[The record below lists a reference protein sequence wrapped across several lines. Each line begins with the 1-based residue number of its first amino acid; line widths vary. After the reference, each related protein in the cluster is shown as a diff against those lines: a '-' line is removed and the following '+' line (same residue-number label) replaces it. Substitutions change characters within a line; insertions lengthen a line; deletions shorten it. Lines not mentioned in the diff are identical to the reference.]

1 MIYYLDGKFVEKDK
15 ALIPVNDLGLL
26 RAYGV
31 FDYLKTYNR
40 RPFYIEDHLNRFFHS
55 ASRFN
60 LKIPVSKKEL
70 QLIIFELL
78 IRNKSLKELSFRMV
92 LTGGKTEDGK
102 ISEKPT
108 FFIVVGEAHI
118 YPEEVFKKGIKLA
131 ILDYGREFPEI
142 KTINYLL
149 AVSQW
154 KNILKKKASEILYV
168 SKGKVLEASTS
179 NFFMVKNK
187 ILFTPKN
194 EILEGV
200 TRKIV
205 IKLAKENKIFATGES
220 TSGGKV
226 IEKDITLKEVLKA
239 DECFITATDKE
250 VMPVVKIDNH
260 IIGAGCPGEQTQKL
274 LNLFRELRN
283 NF

>member
-1 MIYYLDGKFVEKDK
+1 MKKIFYYLNGKIIEKDK
-15 ALIPVNDLGLL
+15 AVIPVNDLGLL

-40 RPFYIEDHLNRFFHS
+40 RPFHLEDHFNRFFRS

-70 QLIIFELL
+70 RRIIFALL
-78 IRNKSLKELSFRMV
+78 ARNKSFKELSFRMV
-92 LTGGKTEDGK
+92 LTGGETEDSK
-102 ISEKPT
+102 TAQKPT
-108 FFIVVGEAHI
+108 FFVVVGEARP
-118 YPEEVFKKGIKLA
+118 YPEEVFEKGIKLA
-131 ILDYGREFPEI
+131 TLDYGREFPEI

-154 KNILKKKASEILYV
+154 KNILKEKASEILYV
-168 SKGKVLEASTS
+168 CKGKVLEASTS

-205 IKLAKENKIFATGES
+205 IKLAKENKI
-220 TSGGKV
+220 KV
-226 IEKDITLKEVLKA
+226 VEKDIYLKDVLQA

-250 VMPVVKIDNH
+250 ITPAVKIDNK
-260 IIGAGCPGEQTQKL
+260 IIGDGRPGEQTKKL
-274 LNLFRELRN
+274 LTLFRELRD

>member
-1 MIYYLDGKFVEKDK
+1 MFYYLNGKIVEKDK
-15 ALIPVNDLGLL
+15 AVIPVNDLGLL

-40 RPFYIEDHLNRFFHS
+40 RPFHSEDHINRFFRS

-70 QLIIFELL
+70 QRIIFELL
-78 IRNKSLKELSFRMV
+78 ARNKSLEELSFRMV
-92 LTGGKTEDGK
+92 LTGGQTEDTK
-102 ISEKPT
+102 TSKKPT
-108 FFIVVGEAHI
+108 FFILVNEAHS
-118 YPEEVFKKGIKLA
+118 YPEEVFEKGIKLA
-131 ILDYGREFPEI
+131 TLDYGREFPEI

-154 KNILKKKASEILYV
+154 KNILKKKASEILYI

-187 ILFTPKN
+187 VLFTPKN

-200 TRKIV
+200 TRKLV
-205 IKLAKENKIFATGES
+205 IKLAKENKI
-220 TSGGKV
+220 KV
-226 IEKDITLKEVLKA
+226 IEKDISLKEVLKA
-239 DECFITATDKE
+239 DECFLTATDKE
-250 VMPVVKIDNH
+250 VLPAVKIDNQ
-260 IIGAGCPGEQTQKL
+260 IIGNGRPGEQTKKL
-274 LNLFRELRN
+274 LNLYRELRD

>member
-1 MIYYLDGKFVEKDK
+1 MLHAPCSMIYYLNGKFVEKNK
-15 ALIPVNDLGLL
+15 AVIPVNDLGLL

-40 RPFYIEDHLNRFFHS
+40 VPFHLEDHLNRFFRS

-70 QLIIFELL
+70 RRIIFDLL
-78 IRNKSLKELSFRMV
+78 AKNKSLKELSFRMV
-92 LTGGKTEDGK
+92 LTGGQTEDGK
-102 ISEKPT
+102 TSKKPT
-108 FFIVVGEAHI
+108 FFIVVGEAPV
-118 YPEEVFKKGIKLA
+118 YPEEIYKKGIKLA

-200 TRKIV
+200 TREIV
-205 IKLAKENKIFATGES
+205 IKLAKENKI
-220 TSGGKV
+220 KV
-226 IEKDITLKEVLKA
+226 VEKDIHLKEVLKA

-250 VMPVVKIDNH
+250 VMPVVKIDNQ
-260 IIGAGCPGEQTQKL
+260 IIGAGCPGAQTKKL
-274 LNLFRELRN
+274 LTLFRELRD